1 MALFVH
7 ETPERPYELTFEV
20 RPEYL
25 HARIAARK
33 IDRTTALDCLAEIAV
48 KCAQTRRKK
57 VLLERDID
65 TMMASRELF
74 ETTEDFVR
82 MDHGLRIALVNPH
95 PSIEEELRNIVDYAS
110 SIGGQ
115 FEYFDSAADAN
126 RWLLTADSTT
136 N

>member
-1 MALFVH
+1 
-7 ETPERPYELTFEV
+7 
-20 RPEYL
+20 
-25 HARIAARK
+25 
-33 IDRTTALDCLAEIAV
+33 
-48 KCAQTRRKK
+48 
-57 VLLERDID
+57 
-65 TMMASRELF
+65 MMASRELF

-115 FEYFDSAADAN
+115 FEYFNSVADAN